1 MGLSP
6 SGCPIVTRGMQLHVD
21 HYPDRPHGPLD
32 VANAHSDIRRR
43 PIVEC
48 LIQIMEKYPEDAM
61 HRRHLQWNLAHYAS
75 GDEHTHIM
83 CRDGPGWPE
92 HPFLVLILRDALS
105 QGDGVATPTFDAVYT
120 LLVIRP
126 LKLIFP
132 PRSIDVPLIHD
143 DTTIAADTYRHPRDD
158 PDGTRLR
165 AAKREDVARLIETAA
180 IAVGFWA
187 AQIGLTGK
195 RVPPR
200 PLAAGGH

>member
-1 MGLSP
+1 
-6 SGCPIVTRGMQLHVD
+6 
-21 HYPDRPHGPLD
+21 
-32 VANAHSDIRRR
+32 
-43 PIVEC
+43 
-48 LIQIMEKYPEDAM
+48 METYPEDVM
-61 HRRHLQWNLAHYAS
+61 HRRHLLWNLAHYAS

-143 DTTIAADTYRHPRDD
+143 NTTIAADTYRWLH
-158 PDGTRLR
+158 
-165 AAKREDVARLIETAA
+165 ARTA
-180 IAVGFWA
+180 
-187 AQIGLTGK
+187 
-195 RVPPR
+195 
-200 PLAAGGH
+200 